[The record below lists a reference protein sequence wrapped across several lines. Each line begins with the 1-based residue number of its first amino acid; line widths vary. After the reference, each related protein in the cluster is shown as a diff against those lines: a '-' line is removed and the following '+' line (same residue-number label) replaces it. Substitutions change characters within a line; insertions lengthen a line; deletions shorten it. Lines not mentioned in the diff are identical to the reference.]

1 MSMNGIDISS
11 WQTGI
16 NLNAVPC
23 DFVIV
28 KATGGTGY
36 VNPDYTRA
44 MKQAMSAGRKV
55 GVYHYAREK
64 GCKGSAAA
72 EADFFV
78 KTVQNYIGKDNPGI
92 RLGGRAF
99 PWRCLGKRIF
109 RQGIPENRRESISV
123 YKRICYAAIRL
134 DIIAPAGYPLWMA
147 QYPNMNQQNRYR
159 DKPWTD
165 GKGYCDF

>member
-44 MKQAMSAGRKV
+44 MNQAMSAGKKV

-64 GCKGSAAA
+64 GCKGSAVA

-78 KTVQNYIGKDNPGI
+78 KTVQSYIGKSGFRADLGI
-92 RLGGRAF
+92 
-99 PWRCLGKRIF
+99 
-109 RQGIPENRRESISV
+109 
-123 YKRICYAAIRL
+123 
-134 DIIAPAGYPLWMA
+134 D
-147 QYPNMNQQNRYR
+147 
-159 DKPWTD
+159 
-165 GKGYCDF
+165 